1 MDARLPPPLPL
12 PRTTFV
18 GRTRE
23 LAAVQHL
30 LDRGRVLT
38 VTGPGGAGKSRLA
51 LEVARR
57 QQGRST
63 ADVALVELASV
74 SADDVVAPAVAARL
88 GVTARSGRS
97 VLDDLQDWATDRQLL
112 LVLDG
117 CEGVLDG
124 CADLVDALTRCCP
137 QLSVIATSRAP
148 LRISG
153 EAVFPLPP
161 LELELEATRLFA
173 DRAAAARPGFV
184 VGDGNRAAVAEV
196 CRRLDC
202 LPLAL
207 ELAAPL
213 VAVMSPAE
221 LARQL
226 DHRFEIL
233 DRGPRD
239 LGERQRS
246 LRASVQWSYELLAE
260 PERQLFRRLAVF
272 ADTFALRAVQAVAVD
287 PDDPPATAARLVSR
301 LVEMSMLT
309 ARADS
314 DGPGQYRLLD
324 TLRDFALE
332 RLREAGEERAIR
344 DRHLQHYLQL
354 AERAYDEHVTT
365 GSVLPVRLLAGV
377 ASELRAALAWAAESD
392 PSGYLRLAGALDPYW
407 RGFAMHEGLDR
418 LSDALARTGPEEP
431 HRARALLAAGILSGY
446 VHEFEQASVLL
457 EESLELA
464 TRLHD
469 GTSAAW
475 AELEFGSSAWIRM
488 DFAESKRRLE
498 SSLTAMDALPSAF
511 GRERAALHLG
521 TTLVWL
527 DERARGHALL
537 SEAAAAAAAAGLGD
551 TWGQGMAEI
560 MLGWAQ
566 IRAGRLD
573 DAQRHLQAALAFDI
587 LGPLRAAG
595 VEGLAQIAS
604 ARGDTDRALLLLGV
618 AGALLARFNTQ
629 CAPPI
634 AARTA
639 ALEATLRERLG
650 GPRVAAT
657 MGRGRDLATDHGLA
671 YARTGR
677 LPEAPLVPPVLSVR
691 ELEVAHLVAQG
702 LTSRQIAERLQ
713 LSVRTVDSHVEH
725 AFAKLGLNSR
735 TKLALWVRDS
745 VSVAVEREDTP

>member
-57 QQGRST
+57 QLGRST
-63 ADVALVELASV
+63 AEVALVELASV

-88 GVTARSGRS
+88 GVAARSGRP
-97 VLDDLQDWATDRQLL
+97 VLDDLQDWAKDRHLL

-137 QLSVIATSRAP
+137 QLSVIVTSRAP

-161 LELELEATRLFA
+161 LGLELEATRLFA

-239 LGERQRS
+239 LGQRQRS

-260 PERQLFRRLAVF
+260 PERRLFRRLAVF
-272 ADTFALRAVQAVAVD
+272 ADAFALRAVQAVAVD

-301 LVEMSMLT
+301 LVETSMLT

-314 DGPGQYRLLD
+314 DDPGQYRLLD

-344 DRHLQHYLQL
+344 DRHLQHYLQV
-354 AERAYDEHVTT
+354 AECAYDEHLAT
-365 GSVLPVRLLAGV
+365 GSVLPVRRLAGV
-377 ASELRAALAWAAESD
+377 ASELRAALAWAASSD

-457 EESLELA
+457 DESLELA
-464 TRLHD
+464 SRLHD

-488 DFAESKRRLE
+488 DFAESRRRLE

-527 DERARGHALL
+527 DEPARGHELL
-537 SEAAAAAAAAGLGD
+537 SEAVAAAAGLGD

-573 DAQRHLQAALAFDI
+573 DAQRHLHAALAFDI
-587 LGPLRAAG
+587 LGPLRAAA
-595 VEGLAQIAS
+595 VEGLAQTAS
-604 ARGDTDRALLLLGV
+604 ERGDTDRALLLLGI

-639 ALEATLRERLG
+639 ALEAALREQLG

-657 MGRGRDLATDHGLA
+657 MGRGRDLAPDQGLA

-677 LPEAPLVPPVLSVR
+677 LPEAPPAPPVLSAR

-745 VSVAVEREDTP
+745 VPVAVEREGTP